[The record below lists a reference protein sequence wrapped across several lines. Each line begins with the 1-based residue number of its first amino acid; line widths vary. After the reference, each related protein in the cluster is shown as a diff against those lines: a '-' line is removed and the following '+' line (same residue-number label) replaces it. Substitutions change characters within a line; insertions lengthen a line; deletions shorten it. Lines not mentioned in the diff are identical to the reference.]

1 MSSARPGAYRL
12 SPAALA
18 DLDDTWRYTAET
30 WSIDQADDYVDG
42 LARAFDTIADTPE
55 MAREWTEFDPPVR
68 IHVHRSHLI
77 VYSPRD
83 DHVVVLRVLGGRQ
96 NWQAIL
102 RALER

>member
-1 MSSARPGAYRL
+1 MSSARLGAYRL

-18 DLDDTWRYTAET
+18 DLDDAWRYTAET
-30 WSIDQADDYVDG
+30 WSTDQADAYVDG
-42 LARAFDTIADTPE
+42 LARAFDAIANAPR

-77 VYSPRD
+77 VYTQQD
-83 DHVVVLRVLGGRQ
+83 DHIVVLRVLGGRQ
-96 NWQAIL
+96 DWQSIL